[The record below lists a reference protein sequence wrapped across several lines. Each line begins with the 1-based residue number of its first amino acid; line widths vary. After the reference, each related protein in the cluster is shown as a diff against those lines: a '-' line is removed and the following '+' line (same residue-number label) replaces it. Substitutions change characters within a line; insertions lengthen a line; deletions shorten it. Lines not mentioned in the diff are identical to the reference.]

1 MNNLIATNNELITT
15 ESNERYIECT
25 KFLNYTRPLLRE
37 FYDSLDLSKRTISN
51 YEDGIEY
58 FLNWLSKEEDKKVNK
73 KKLIEFKQYMTINLK
88 PRTTNLYLSSLR
100 QFFNFL
106 EELGVPNFMR
116 NIKNVKVGDE
126 DFKIEEAMLQARE
139 EKKLQYENKEISKK
153 DYVLIC
159 RDLAI
164 YLFAVNN
171 ALREIEMSRADKT
184 DFRERQGKITF
195 KVQGKGE
202 HSKNKTMIVSEDT
215 FKPIQYYLK
224 VRENDKYE
232 ALFISLSNNSY
243 GKRLSTKSIRAIL
256 KNIFK
261 VYGGI
266 SSDFITGHSTRHTGA
281 TFTYDAIEKH

>member
-116 NIKNVKVGDE
+116 NIKNVKVGD
-126 DFKIEEAMLQARE
+126 
-139 EKKLQYENKEISKK
+139 
-153 DYVLIC
+153 VV
-159 RDLAI
+159 
-164 YLFAVNN
+164 AV
-171 ALREIEMSRADKT
+171 S
-184 DFRERQGKITF
+184 F
-195 KVQGKGE
+195 
-202 HSKNKTMIVSEDT
+202 
-215 FKPIQYYLK
+215 
-224 VRENDKYE
+224 
-232 ALFISLSNNSY
+232 
-243 GKRLSTKSIRAIL
+243 
-256 KNIFK
+256 IFK
-261 VYGGI
+261 TI
-266 SSDFITGHSTRHTGA
+266 F
-281 TFTYDAIEKH
+281 